1 MKWLRSLI
9 AVLMAGLLTVSGS
22 GAYYVHFCCHSCQD
36 KGIVGIALAGCE
48 DVHQG
53 DKEHSCCATHA
64 EYPADNDV
72 AVVHSHGDHCSVEH
86 FAIDLDE
93 ASHGMIS
100 ASAVPVHSLLTNV
113 RSFHSENKIQ
123 FIPADNYGLLSG
135 RDLLSLCSVLL
146 I

>member
-1 MKWLRSLI
+1 
-9 AVLMAGLLTVSGS
+9 MAGLLTVSGS
-22 GAYYVHFCCHSCQD
+22 GAYYVHFCCHSCQN
-36 KGIVGIALAGCE
+36 KGIVEIALAGCE

-53 DKEHSCCATHA
+53 DEGHSCCATQA
-64 EYPADNDV
+64 EYQTDNDIV
-72 AVVHSHGDHCSVEH
+72 AVHTHGDHCSVEH

-100 ASAVPVHSLLTNV
+100 ATAVPENRLPADV
-113 RSFHSENKIQ
+113 RPSNSENKIH
-123 FIPADNYGLLSG
+123 FIPADNYCLLSG

>member
-72 AVVHSHGDHCSVEH
+72 AAVQSHGDHCSVEH

>member
-64 EYPADNDV
+64 EYPTNNDV
-72 AVVHSHGDHCSVEH
+72 AAVHSHGDHCSVEH

>member
-72 AVVHSHGDHCSVEH
+72 AAVHSHGDHCSVEH
-86 FAIDLDE
+86 FVIDLDE